1 MLIWLRRLAW
11 VAPALLLLLALV
23 FATTPWTVPALVRDR
38 AQQWITQST
47 GRAAT
52 LGPIA
57 FNPLSL
63 RLRVD
68 DLRLRNAGNTADSL
82 RVASAELRLAWR
94 SVWSGKLQID
104 ALTVEKPQLW
114 IVREPSGRLDLDD
127 VLKRLQGRPSKPG
140 APPPAFALR
149 DLRVKNGSVT
159 FVDQAAKVV
168 TRLTDL
174 DVHLPAISTLPG
186 QNGRMQLRSTA
197 KLDGATV
204 QLNASGTPFAGGRA
218 LDLNA
223 ELQSLALAP
232 FLPYQPAVLP
242 VRLQGG
248 TLSARLQASFVA
260 ARPRDLDIHG
270 MVQVRDGALQNRA
283 GQLAAWKSMD
293 LRLAH
298 VQPLQRR
305 ADLASVRI
313 AGLVAEFARNAQGL
327 VGFGPNRAAV
337 AVRQPAVAPVSTT
350 VAASPGAARD
360 GAPAAPAAAPGWRVH
375 IGTLDLAGSH
385 LRWRDTAVQPAVD
398 WNFDAPQ
405 LRVTK
410 LGWPLDAP
418 APFEAD
424 IAGPQGL
431 QLRISGQ
438 ADAQQAQ
445 ATLAATHLDP
455 RLAAAYAA
463 TALGGLAPPRGLLN
477 AQATLDWRTKAARL
491 NVDVRHAHWTGFAFG
506 PAGGGLQAQDIT
518 LSGTQLHW
526 AAQPRTLLLDVGRA
540 QIDGFATG
548 QNAALRAAQLSV
560 SQAHVDL
567 AAHTA
572 SVGEVQIM
580 RPQASVARDPT
591 GQWSFRHWLP
601 QNLLRAPPGA
611 GAPPSTAPPWRI
623 QVQQAQVQGGR
634 FYLADTRPKR
644 PVVVAFTGVDLG
656 LHDATWPQTRATG
669 VTLSAH
675 VSDEL
680 PTAITPLPTVAP
692 GAKSATSATGTPAL
706 VPVAPEAAPA
716 SGTLRF
722 SGLATASPFTL
733 RGKLDAQDLP
743 AQIAGNYLP
752 ARVNAEVLR
761 AQASATG
768 NLAVNMEAAGPSVHF
783 DGQAR
788 LNHFMADTLVPRERL
803 LGWNSLELGALR
815 IDHTPRPGRAPA
827 TTVDVGQAA
836 LRDFYARVVLD
847 PNAKLNLAQVF
858 NPMPSRGAA
867 APAAPVAGTAAA
879 KAAGSDLRIAVGGIT
894 LAGGRVDYTD
904 HFVKPNYSTSL
915 SGVEGSIGAF
925 SSANPKPAPVDLRG
939 TAESTAPV
947 TLSGMVNPLT
957 KPPVLDL
964 RGKMSGLQLAPL
976 SPYSGRYAGYNI
988 KRGVLSMDVH
998 YTVNPSGQLKADNQL
1013 VLNQLTFGS
1022 RVDSPEA
1029 TKLPVLLAVDLLKD
1043 SRGNIALNIPISGSL
1058 NDPEFSLGAVITKA
1072 VVNLIARAITAPF
1085 SLLGHM
1091 FAGDA
1096 TAEQLSHIAF
1106 IPGTAE
1112 LRPGETVK
1120 LQDIAKALLA
1130 KPQLILT
1137 ITGEADPDAE
1147 RAAYRQAH
1155 LDQQLLAAWKRD
1167 LPRAEAYAN
1176 AKTQTVPPAER
1187 AKALATVYR
1196 QTPLPD
1202 KPRDALGLPKTLPE
1216 DAMQR
1221 LLLQNIAASDD
1232 RMQALAMQRAV
1243 TLRAALETL
1252 GVPGARQFIAAPALV
1267 NKPPAGWTPQ
1277 ASLSLTLP

>member
-1 MLIWLRRLAW
+1 MSRPLLTWLRRLAW
-11 VAPALLLLLALV
+11 AVPALILLLALV

-47 GRAAT
+47 GRAAS

-82 RVASAELRLAWR
+82 RIASAELRLAWR
-94 SVWSGKLQID
+94 SVWSGKLQIGS
-104 ALTVEKPQLW
+104 LTVEKPQLR

-127 VLKRLQGRPSKPG
+127 VLKRLQGQPSKPG

-149 DLRVKNGSVT
+149 DLRVENGSVT
-159 FVDQAAKVV
+159 FDDQAAKVV

-174 DVHLPAISTLPG
+174 DVRLPAISTLPG
-186 QNGRMQLRSTA
+186 QSGRMQLRATA
-197 KLDGATV
+197 KLDGAAL
-204 QLNASGTPFAGGRA
+204 QLNASGAPFAPGTA

-223 ELQSLALAP
+223 ELQDLALAP
-232 FLPYQPAVLP
+232 FLPYQPAGLP

-248 TLSARLQASFVA
+248 ALSARLQASLVA
-260 ARPRDLDIHG
+260 ARPHDLDIRG
-270 MVQVRDGALQNRA
+270 MVQVRDGALRNHA
-283 GQLAAWKSMD
+283 GKLAAWKSLD
-293 LRLAH
+293 LSLTR

-313 AGLVAEFARNAQGL
+313 AGLAAELARNAHGL
-327 VGFGPNRAAV
+327 VGFGPRRAALDG
-337 AVRQPAVAPVSTT
+337 RQPT
-350 VAASPGAARD
+350 
-360 GAPAAPAAAPGWRVH
+360 AAPAPTAATHGRRGTQAAPAGTPGWRVR
-375 IGTLDLAGSH
+375 IGTLDLAGSQ
-385 LRWRDTAVQPAVD
+385 LRWRDTTVQPAVD
-398 WNFDAPQ
+398 WNFNAPQ
-405 LRVTK
+405 LRIAK

-463 TALGGLAPPRGLLN
+463 TARGGMAPPRGLLD
-477 AQATLDWRTKAARL
+477 AQATLDWRAKAPSL

-518 LSGTQLHW
+518 LGDARLRW

-540 QIDGFATG
+540 QIDGLAAG
-548 QNAALRAAQLSV
+548 QNAALRAARLSV

-567 AAHTA
+567 AAHTV
-572 SVGEVQIM
+572 SVGDVQIM

-601 QNLLRAPPGA
+601 QNLQRVPPGG

-623 QVQQAQVQGGR
+623 QVRQAQVQGGR

-644 PVVVAFTGVDLG
+644 PVVVAFTGVDLD
-656 LHDATWPQTRATG
+656 LHDAAWPQTRATG
-669 VTLSAH
+669 VTLAAH
-675 VSDEL
+675 VSDEF
-680 PTAITPLPTVAP
+680 PTTITPAAAIAP
-692 GAKSATSATGTPAL
+692 GTKSAPSTTNTPA
-706 VPVAPEAAPA
+706 PAPAGLEAAPV

-722 SGLATASPFTL
+722 SGLVTASPFTL

-743 AQIAGNYLP
+743 AQIASNYLP

-768 NLAVNMEAAGPSVHF
+768 NLAVNMGAAGPSVHF

-788 LNHFMADTLVPRERL
+788 VNHFMADTLVPRERL
-803 LGWNSLELGALR
+803 LGWDSLQLGTLR

-847 PNAKLNLAQVF
+847 QNARLNLTQVF
-858 NPMPSRGAA
+858 NPLPAQGAA
-867 APAAPVAGTAAA
+867 TPAVPAAGATTA
-879 KAAGSDLRIAVGGIT
+879 KATGSDLHIAVGGIT

-904 HFVKPNYSTSL
+904 HFVRPNYSTSL

-925 SSANPKPAPVDLRG
+925 TSANPKPAPVDLRG

-947 TLSGMVNPLT
+947 TLSGVVNPLT

-998 YTVNPSGQLKADNQL
+998 YNVNPSGQLKADNQL

-1022 RVDSPEA
+1022 RVDSPDA

-1091 FAGDA
+1091 FTGDA

-1120 LQDIAKALLA
+1120 LQDIAKALLT

-1137 ITGEADPDAE
+1137 ITGEADPGTE

-1155 LDQQLLAAWKRD
+1155 LDQQMLAAWKRD

-1176 AKTQTVPPAER
+1176 AKAQTVPPAER

-1221 LLLQNIAASDD
+1221 LLLQNIPASDD

-1252 GVPGARQFIAAPALV
+1252 GVPGARQFIAAPELV

-1277 ASLSLTLP
+1277 ASLSLSLP